1 VTGHDALSELLS
13 HDRDL
18 LVADED
24 GGLIS
29 ADAYDALLRLRD
41 STASKQPVSLVL
53 GRSGALLEHVLA
65 PAGVAETVTRG
76 PFEYVEITYDLL
88 RVSPDGDTI
97 GGFRDGFWWLDGDS
111 IPFSDLDVFAE
122 SS

>member
-29 ADAYDALLRLRD
+29 AEAYDALLALRD
-41 STASKQPVSLVL
+41 STATQRVWLVL
-53 GRSGALLEHVLA
+53 GRSGALLEHVRA
-65 PAGVAETVTRG
+65 PAGVAEVG